1 MRAVLVLVSLAAGYV
16 AAQDFGTVAA
26 CGQQCFNGMKGKIPG
41 CAADN
46 QKCHCDVPDYRNGMR
61 DCVTQSCPAADTP
74 LVQSSLAAYVD
85 SVCKAAAG
93 APATSAPATSA
104 APAPAAS
111 TSAPTAPPASAAP
124 STSAPAPASSAAP
137 ASSSPAPASSSTP
150 SVTPAAPVAPSG
162 TSTSSSHSSTGSAS
176 SSASSSSTSS
186 SPTSGAAAGAGAGA
200 GNANQS
206 KSDSLSSATVAGIAI
221 GSSAIGI
228 ALIGVLVCV
237 FLHKRNNR
245 RAAAEGNDIHLN
257 ISQPMPGSGRTYA
270 GDHHNEKYETNS
282 SLDDF
287 KSRRYEDM
295 LPRQTPRTMV

>member
-26 CGQQCFNGMKGKIPG
+26 CGQTCFTNMKGKIGG

-46 QKCHCDVPDYRNGMR
+46 QKCHCDVPDYRNGLR
-61 DCVTQSCPAADTP
+61 DCVAQSCPAADIP
-74 LVQSSLAAYVD
+74 LVQNSLAAYVNG
-85 SVCKAAAG
+85 VCNAAAAAPPAAG
-93 APATSAPATSA
+93 APSTSA
-104 APAPAAS
+104 APASATA
-111 TSAPTAPPASAAP
+111 TSSPAPPPPPATPSAP
-124 STSAPAPASSAAP
+124 STSTPAPAPTTSAQTSTPSAPAPAPTTSETRTSSVAAS
-137 ASSSPAPASSSTP
+137 A
-150 SVTPAAPVAPSG
+150 

-176 SSASSSSTSS
+176 SSASSSSASS
-186 SPTSGAAAGAGAGA
+186 SATSAAAAGGASD
-200 GNANQS
+200 S
-206 KSDSLSSATVAGIAI
+206 KHDSLSGATVAGIAI

-237 FLHKRNNR
+237 FLHKRNKR
-245 RAAAEGNDIHLN
+245 RPAADGNDYGLN
-257 ISQPMPGSGRTYA
+257 ISQPMPGSGRSYA
-270 GDHHNEKYETNS
+270 GDHHNEKYEMSS

>member
-1 MRAVLVLVSLAAGYV
+1 MRAILVLVSLAAGYV
-16 AAQDFGTVAA
+16 AAQEFGTVAA
-26 CGQQCFNGMKGKIPG
+26 CGQTCFNSMKGKIGG

-46 QKCHCDVPDYRNGMR
+46 QKCHCDAPDYRNGMR
-61 DCVTQSCPAADTP
+61 DCVAQSCAAADIP
-74 LVQSSLAAYVD
+74 LVQNSLATYVETI
-85 SVCKAAAG
+85 CNAAAAA
-93 APATSAPATSA
+93 APATSAT
-104 APAPAAS
+104 PAPAAS
-111 TSAPTAPPASAAP
+111 TSASAAPPASAVP
-124 STSAPAPASSAAP
+124 STSASAPATTSAAP
-137 ASSSPAPASSSTP
+137 ASSSPAPASSSTS

-162 TSTSSSHSSTGSAS
+162 TSTSSSRTSTGSAS
-176 SSASSSSTSS
+176 SSASSSSASS
-186 SPTSGAAAGAGAGA
+186 SATSGAAAGDAS
-200 GNANQS
+200 QS

-270 GDHHNEKYETNS
+270 GDHHNEKYEANS

>member
-46 QKCHCDVPDYRNGMR
+46 QQCHCDVPEYRNGMR
-61 DCVTQSCPAADTP
+61 DCVAQSCPAADIP

-85 SVCKAAAG
+85 GVCKAAAG
-93 APATSAPATSA
+93 APAASAPATSA

-111 TSAPTAPPASAAP
+111 TSAPAAPPASAAP

-186 SPTSGAAAGAGAGA
+186 SPTSGAAAGAGGSD
-200 GNANQS
+200 ANQS

-270 GDHHNEKYETNS
+270 GDHHNEKYEANS